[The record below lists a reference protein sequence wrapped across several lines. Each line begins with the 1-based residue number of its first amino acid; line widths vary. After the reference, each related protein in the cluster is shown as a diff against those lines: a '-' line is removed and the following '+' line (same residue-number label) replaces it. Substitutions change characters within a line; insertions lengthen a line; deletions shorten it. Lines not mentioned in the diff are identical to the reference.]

1 MASITEVSI
10 KRPLLI
16 TVIFVTLILFGFV
29 SYNTLNYNLFPKFD
43 IPVIMVQTTYRG
55 AASDEV
61 ESSVTK
67 PIEDAV
73 SAIEGVKMISSS
85 SQESISLIT
94 VELNSG
100 TDATKAQLD
109 AERKI
114 NQIKARLPE
123 DVDDPVVSR
132 FSMEDLPIISMS
144 ITSKMP
150 QTELYDFVDLQVK
163 PLLTNVAGVAQVNII
178 GGNEREIEV
187 SLDNEKLY
195 TYNIS
200 SSMVNQIIA
209 SSGVSYPAGSIKS
222 SETRFSL
229 RLDAKLKKVEDLR
242 NLVIRE
248 NPDGSRILL
257 KDVATVTD
265 AETESTTLN
274 RINGKPAIGIQIL
287 KQTDANAV
295 SVSQQVKEK
304 MKSIKDTYKSRS
316 FNYEIASDQSVYTLA
331 SADAVMHDLY
341 LAVFI
346 VGLIMILFLHS
357 VRSSFFVLIAIPSA
371 MIPTFILMWVFGF
384 SLNLMTLMALSL
396 VVGIL
401 VDDSIVVLENIYRHL
416 EMGKS
421 KRIAALEGRQ
431 EIGFTAMAI
440 TLVDVV
446 VFLPLALA
454 GGLIGNILKEF
465 SLVIVFSTLMSL
477 FVSFTLTPLLAS
489 RWGRLEV
496 LSKKTLW
503 GRINLGFESIIESV
517 KRGYGKVLTWS
528 LGHKRWVLI
537 GVIVLFFGTIIGLTG
552 GGFIGASFIGNGDRG
567 ELSIQLDMA
576 PETPLEETNQLVAK
590 VEKIVMSRPEVVK
603 IFSNVGTQSGE
614 IATTASAN
622 SNLAELLITLVGKKE
637 RSISTDEFGQLMR
650 DTIAKIP
657 GLSINI
663 QPVGLM
669 GNSETPIM
677 IAVKGTNL
685 DSVRAAAEIVKKIVV
700 ETPGTDY
707 VKFST
712 KSPKT
717 EIAINIDREKM
728 SALGLAIPEVGA
740 AVQLA
745 FQGNN
750 NTKYKDKGEEYGIN
764 VMFDKSDKQSIE
776 NVKNLTV
783 RNSRGAIVRLTDFA
797 DVQEVQGQ
805 SVLERTD
812 RLTSIKINSAAV
824 GRESGTIVADIQKKL
839 ETTRLP
845 EGVQVNYLGDAQNQA
860 EGFGSLGLAMLI
872 GILLVYLIMVALYE
886 SVVYPFVVLFSIPVA
901 FIGSFMALALTMN
914 SMTIFAILGLIM
926 LLGLVSKNAI
936 LIVDFTNHL
945 KAQGMSVKEALIEAG
960 KERLRPIL
968 MTTLA
973 MVFGMLPIALASG
986 EGAEVKNGMAW
997 VIIGGLTSSMLITL
1011 VLVPSV
1017 YMIIEGWRV
1026 RVNRMVARIT
1036 NKRKKDENHEEIPAH
1051 LKAEQLD

>member
-29 SYNTLNYNLFPKFD
+29 SYKTLNYNLFPKFD

-73 SAIEGVKMISSS
+73 SAIEGVKMISST

-100 TDATKAQLD
+100 TDAIMAQLD

-114 NQIKARLPE
+114 NQVKAALPE
-123 DVDDPVVSR
+123 DADDPVVSR
-132 FSMEDLPIISMS
+132 VSLDDLPILSMS
-144 ITSKMP
+144 ITSGALS
-150 QTELYDFVDLQVK
+150 QTDLYEFIDLQVK
-163 PLLTNVAGVAQVNII
+163 PLLTNVPGVAQVNII

-187 SLDNEKLY
+187 SLDNAKLY

-200 SSMVNQIIA
+200 SAVVNQIIA
-209 SSGVSYPAGSIKS
+209 GSGVSYPAGNVKS
-222 SETRFSL
+222 NDTRFSL
-229 RLDAKLKKVEDLR
+229 RLDAKLKQVEDLR

-248 NPDGSRILL
+248 DEDGSRILL

-265 AETESTTLN
+265 AQTESTTLN
-274 RINGKPAIGIQIL
+274 RINGKPAIGIQIM

-295 SVSQQVKEK
+295 SVSQGTKEK
-304 MKSIKDTYKSRS
+304 LKEIKETFKSKE
-316 FNYEIASDQSVYTLA
+316 FEYEIASDQSLYTLA

-341 LAVFI
+341 LAIII
-346 VGLIMILFLHS
+346 VGLIMVLFLHS
-357 VRSSFFVLIAIPSA
+357 LRSSLFVLIAIPSA
-371 MIPTFILMWVFGF
+371 MIPTFMLMWAFGF

-421 KRIAALEGRQ
+421 KRVAALEGRK

-446 VFLPLALA
+446 VFLPLALS

-496 LSKKTLW
+496 LNKKTLW
-503 GRINLGFESIIESV
+503 GKINLGFESIIDGF
-517 KRGYGKVLTWS
+517 KRGYASVLTWA
-528 LGHKRWVLI
+528 LGHKRYIIL
-537 GVIVLFFGTIIGLTG
+537 GVIALFIGAIMLFPA
-552 GGFIGASFIGNGDRG
+552 GFIGASFIGNADRG
-567 ELSIQLDMA
+567 ELAIQLDLA
-576 PETPLEETNQLVAK
+576 PENTLEQTNQIVAQVENIVLSHPE
-590 VEKIVMSRPEVVK
+590 VEKV
-603 IFSNVGTQSGE
+603 FSNVGTQSGE
-614 IATTASAN
+614 MSSNASSN
-622 SNLAELLITLVGKKE
+622 SNLAEITVTLVNKKA
-637 RSISTDEFGQLMR
+637 RDFSTDDFGQMMR
-650 DTIAKIP
+650 DTISKIP
-657 GLSINI
+657 GVSINI
-663 QPVGLM
+663 QPVGM
-669 GNSETPIM
+669 TGGSQTPII
-677 IAVKGTNL
+677 IAVKGTNI
-685 DSVRAAAEIVKKIVV
+685 DSVRVAAAIVKEIVVK
-700 ETPGTDY
+700 TPGSDFVQY
-707 VKFST
+707 ST

-717 EIAINIDREKM
+717 EVAINIDRDKM
-728 SALGLAIPEVGA
+728 SALGIGIPDVGS

-750 NTKYKDKGEEYGIN
+750 NTKYKDRGEEYGIN
-764 VMFDKSDKQSIE
+764 VMFDKADKQNIE
-776 NVKNLTV
+776 SVRNLTI
-783 RNSRGAIVRLTDFA
+783 RNSRGGIVRLTDFA
-797 DVQEVQGQ
+797 SVTEVVGQ

-824 GRESGTIVADIQKKL
+824 GRESGTIVADVQESLKGIKM
-839 ETTRLP
+839 P
-845 EGVQVNYLGDAQNQA
+845 EGVVIDYLGDAQNQGDA
-860 EGFGSLGLAMLI
+860 FGSLGLAMGI

-886 SVVYPFVVLFSIPVA
+886 SIVYPFVVLVSIPVA
-901 FIGSFMALALTMN
+901 FIGSFLALALTMN

-945 KAQGMSVKEALIEAG
+945 KSQGMSVKEALIEAG
-960 KERLRPIL
+960 KERVRPIL

-973 MVFGMLPIALASG
+973 MVFGMLPIALASS

-1026 RVNRMVARIT
+1026 RVNRMFSRRKL
-1036 NKRKKDENHEEIPAH
+1036 KRTGEPSPMEIVEPTSVN
-1051 LKAEQLD
+1051 

>member
-1 MASITEVSI
+1 MASITEVAI

-16 TVIFVTLILFGFV
+16 TVIFFTLILFGFV
-29 SYNTLNYNLFPKFD
+29 SYGTLNYNLFPKFD
-43 IPVIMVQTTYRG
+43 VPVIMVQTTYPG
-55 AASDEV
+55 ASSDEV

-73 SAIEGVKMISSS
+73 SAIEGVDMISSS
-85 SQESISLIT
+85 SMEGVSLIT
-94 VELNSG
+94 VELKSG
-100 TDATKAQLD
+100 FDATNAQLD

-114 NQIKARLPE
+114 NQIMKLLP
-123 DVDDPVVSR
+123 DDADDPIVQRLSLD
-132 FSMEDLPIISMS
+132 DLPILKVS
-144 ITSKMP
+144 ITSTMP
-150 QTELYDFVDLQVK
+150 QTELYDFIDLQVK
-163 PLLTNVAGVAQVNII
+163 PLLTNVSGVAQVGII

-187 SLDNEKLY
+187 SLDNDKLY

-200 SSMVNQIIA
+200 SATVNQIVA
-209 SSGVSYPAGSIKS
+209 SSGVSYPAGNIKS
-222 SETRFSL
+222 SDTRFSL

-242 NLVIRE
+242 NLIIRQNE
-248 NPDGSRILL
+248 DGSRILL

-265 AETESTTLN
+265 SQAESTTLN
-274 RINGKPAIGIQIL
+274 RINGKPAIGIQIM

-295 SVSQQVKEK
+295 SVSQGSKEK
-304 MKSIKDTYKSRS
+304 LEEIRKNFKSKD
-316 FNYEIASDQSVYTLA
+316 FHYEIASDQSVYTLA

-341 LAVFI
+341 LAVII
-346 VGLIMILFLHS
+346 VGLIMVLFLHS
-357 VRSSFFVLIAIPSA
+357 LRSSLFVLVAIPSA
-371 MIPTFILMWVFGF
+371 MIPTFMLMWAFGF

-416 EMGKS
+416 EMGKN
-421 KRIAALEGRQ
+421 KRVAALEGRN

-477 FVSFTLTPLLAS
+477 LVSFTLTPLLAS
-489 RWGRLEV
+489 RWGKLEV
-496 LSKKTLW
+496 LNEKTLW
-503 GRINLGFESIIESV
+503 GKLNLGFERIIDSF
-517 KRGYGKVLTWS
+517 KAGYVKVLTWA
-528 LGHKRWVLI
+528 LGHKRYVII
-537 GVIVLFFGTIIGLTG
+537 GVILLFVGAVSLFPA
-552 GGFIGASFIGNGDRG
+552 GFIGASFIGNADRG
-567 ELSIQLDMA
+567 ELAIQLDLPA
-576 PETPLEETNQLVAK
+576 EATLEQTNQTVAR
-590 VEKIVMSRPEVVK
+590 VEKIIQSHPEVLKV
-603 IFSNVGTQSGE
+603 FSNVGTQSGQMST
-614 IATTASAN
+614 AASAN
-622 SNLAELLITLVGKKE
+622 SNLAEITVTLVGKKE
-637 RSISTDEFGQLMR
+637 RSFSTDDFGQMMR
-650 DTIAKIP
+650 DTIEKIP
-657 GLSINI
+657 GVNINI
-663 QPVGLM
+663 QPVGM
-669 GNSETPIM
+669 TGGSQTPIM
-677 IAVKGTNL
+677 IAVKGTNI
-685 DSVRAAAEIVKKIVV
+685 DSVRSAAAMVKQIVV
-700 ETPGTDY
+700 NTPGTDY
-707 VKFST
+707 VQYST

-717 EIAINIDREKM
+717 EVAISIDREKL
-728 SALGLAIPEVGA
+728 SDLGLTIPDVGS

-764 VMFDKSDKQSIE
+764 VMFTKGDKQNIE
-776 NVKNLTV
+776 NVRNLTL

-797 DVQEVQGQ
+797 TVEEVMGQ
-805 SVLERTD
+805 SILERTD
-812 RLTSIKINSAAV
+812 RMSSIKINSAAV
-824 GRESGTIVADIQKKL
+824 GRQSGTIVADIQEKLKK
-839 ETTRLP
+839 ETLP
-845 EGVQVNYLGDAQNQA
+845 EGVIIDYLGDAKNQGDA
-860 EGFGSLGLAMLI
+860 FGSLGLAMGI

-901 FIGSFMALALTMN
+901 FIGSFLALALTMN

-945 KAQGMSVKEALIEAG
+945 KTEGMSVKEALIEAG

-973 MVFGMLPIALASG
+973 MVFGMLPIALASS

-1026 RVNRMVARIT
+1026 KVNRLFAG
-1036 NKRKKDENHEEIPAH
+1036 KKKKKEEKAALATESMKNH
-1051 LKAEQLD
+1051 LN